1 MRFISMVLLGFL
13 PQMLHAEPV
22 QSIPIY
28 KYEASTYYI
37 DVSIA
42 GAENEAY
49 LIDTG
54 ASYVTISETTL
65 ADLLDKQQAEFVKN
79 MGAVLADGSGIDVA
93 VYRVSSLQIGDRCHF
108 RDVEVAVIPGQARSV
123 LGLSA
128 LRHAAPFM
136 FSIDPPELKVS
147 NCTSA

>member
-1 MRFISMVLLGFL
+1 MRFLSLFLFAVLPPL
-13 PQMLHAEPV
+13 LHAEST

-42 GAENEAY
+42 DSESEAY

-65 ADLLDKQQAEFVKN
+65 ADLLDKDQAEFVRV
-79 MGAVLADGSGIDVA
+79 MSAVLADGRGMDVP
-93 VYRVSSLQIGDRCHF
+93 VYRVSSLQIGKHCHF
-108 RDVEVAVIPGQARSV
+108 SDVEVAVIPGEARCV

-128 LRHAAPFM
+128 LRQAAPFI
-136 FSIDPPELKVS
+136 FSIDPPELTVS
-147 NCTSA
+147 NCTAA

>member
-1 MRFISMVLLGFL
+1 MRFLSMVLLGFL
-13 PQMLHAEPV
+13 PQILHAEPV

-42 GAENEAY
+42 GAEREAY

-54 ASYVTISETTL
+54 ASYVTISDTTL
-65 ADLLDKQQAEFVKN
+65 ADLLDNKQAEFVKI
-79 MGAVLADGSGIDVA
+79 MSAVLADGSGIDVP
-93 VYRVSSLQIGDRCHF
+93 VYRVSSLQIGNRCQF
-108 RDVEVAVIPGQARSV
+108 KNVEVAVLPGDARCV

-136 FSIDPPELKVS
+136 FSVDPPELKVS
-147 NCTSA
+147 NCTLV

>member
-1 MRFISMVLLGFL
+1 MRFLGLILISFL
-13 PQMLHAEPV
+13 PQVLSAEPL

-42 GAENEAY
+42 GAESEAY

-54 ASYVTISETTL
+54 ASYVTINEDLL
-65 ADLLDKQQAEFVKN
+65 ADLLDARQAEFVKI
-79 MGAVLADGSGIDVA
+79 MSAVLADGSNIDVP
-93 VYRVSSLQIGDRCHF
+93 VYRVNSLQIGNRCLF
-108 RDVEVAVIPGQARSV
+108 KDVEVAVIPGNPRCV

-136 FSIDPPELKVS
+136 FSVDPPELKVS

>member
-1 MRFISMVLLGFL
+1 MRFFSLFFLIVL
-13 PQMLHAEPV
+13 PQILHAEPSH
-22 QSIPIY
+22 SIPIY
-28 KYEASTYYI
+28 KYEASTFYI

-42 GAENEAY
+42 GAESEAY

-65 ADLLDKQQAEFVKN
+65 ADLLDKQQAKFVKN
-79 MGAVLADGSGIDVA
+79 MGAMLADGSGIDVA

-136 FSIDPPELKVS
+136 FSVDPPELKVS
-147 NCTSA
+147 NCT